1 MRIGKITSV
10 DATGPKRNVN
20 VRIASN
26 ELFSEIADPSGP
38 IPGGDITAVRVAEQQ
53 TGDTHVLHLYLET
66 AGGNSIRFYT
76 AETKFDIAL
85 LLDELEASLG
95 QRPRTWTKAEPAAGG
110 NAG

>member
-1 MRIGKITSV
+1 MRIGKITAI

-20 VRIASN
+20 VRIASD

-38 IPGGDITAVRVAEQQ
+38 IQGGDITAVRVAEQA
-53 TGDTHVLHLYLET
+53 GDTNVLHLYLET
-66 AGGNSIRFYT
+66 SGGKSIRFYT
-76 AETKFDIAL
+76 AETKFDITL

-95 QRPRTWTKAEPAAGG
+95 QIPRIWTKAEPAAGG